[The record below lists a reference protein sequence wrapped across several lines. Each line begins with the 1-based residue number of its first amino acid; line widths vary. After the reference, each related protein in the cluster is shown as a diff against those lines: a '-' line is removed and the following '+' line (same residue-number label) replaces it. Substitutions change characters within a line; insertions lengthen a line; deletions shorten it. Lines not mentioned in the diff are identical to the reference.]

1 MNILFVIDKIELK
14 YFEFNNLVT
23 NFWIIK
29 EFLSRKHNVYITT
42 NNRLYLKN
50 TLPYATCFSSYLED
64 ENIFYKKENI
74 EIKVDD
80 FELVMFRSDPPV
92 DNDYINATYIL
103 DFAKKPKIVN
113 STSAIR
119 NFNEKLHATL
129 FAEYMPK
136 HIVTASK
143 HIITEF
149 LDECNE
155 IILKPLDKCF
165 GNGVMYLRKGDLNT
179 RSIINTMT
187 NNENSQVM
195 VQKYIPAVKYG
206 DKRVLT
212 LGDTVLDECV
222 IKPPTSDDF
231 KFNTHNDNF
240 IKKGT
245 LSSAEKVNFTS
256 VAKALNE
263 MGIYMA
269 GLDVVD
275 EQIIEINVTSPCYF
289 IKEINNNFC
298 TNIEHKITDYILSL
312 VNQSDYVFQPI
323 TEGYKYSTETI

>member
-1 MNILFVIDKIELK
+1 MSVPSPILF
-14 YFEFNNLVT
+14 
-23 NFWIIK
+23 
-29 EFLSRKHNVYITT
+29 S
-42 NNRLYLKN
+42 KN
-50 TLPYATCFSSYLED
+50 CPPYATCFSSYLED

-206 DKRVLT
+206 VYPINIFSLLPPEVPVFPAVLT
-212 LGDTVLDECV
+212 LFFNV
-222 IKPPTSDDF
+222 IDF
-231 KFNTHNDNF
+231 AVPISH
-240 IKKGT
+240 T
-245 LSSAEKVNFTS
+245 LIS
-256 VAKALNE
+256 
-263 MGIYMA
+263 I
-269 GLDVVD
+269 
-275 EQIIEINVTSPCYF
+275 
-289 IKEINNNFC
+289 
-298 TNIEHKITDYILSL
+298 
-312 VNQSDYVFQPI
+312 
-323 TEGYKYSTETI
+323 